1 MIIKL
6 QLQPGA
12 RLVALFSSE
21 VLNIFEYQKPFLYN
35 IMYSQNNERDENQII
50 NAEKMP
56 LFLVKLWN
64 IVEDTAYSN
73 IIRWDEVYN

>member
-1 MIIKL
+1 
-6 QLQPGA
+6 
-12 RLVALFSSE
+12 
-21 VLNIFEYQKPFLYN
+21 
-35 IMYSQNNERDENQII
+35 MYSQNNERDENQII

-73 IIRWDEVYN
+73 IIRWDEVYNFNYNMQKLSYILLEWLQFPYYGPLFLLQVNILNV

>member
-1 MIIKL
+1 
-6 QLQPGA
+6 
-12 RLVALFSSE
+12 
-21 VLNIFEYQKPFLYN
+21 
-35 IMYSQNNERDENQII
+35 MYSQNNERDENQII